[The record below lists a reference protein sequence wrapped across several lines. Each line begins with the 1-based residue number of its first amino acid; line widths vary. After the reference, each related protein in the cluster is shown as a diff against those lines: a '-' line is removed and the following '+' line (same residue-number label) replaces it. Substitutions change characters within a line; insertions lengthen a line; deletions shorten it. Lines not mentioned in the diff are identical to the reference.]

1 MYKRLRSCPVCNSKL
16 EVTRYH
22 CPECD
27 ITIEGEFSLSEFSA
41 LTGEQ
46 QEFVKTFICCQGN
59 IKEVE
64 KALGISYPTV
74 KNKLNQVSEVL
85 CPAKKKKRVVS
96 INSEDVLSALESGD
110 ISVTEA
116 IKKLEGEQR

>member
-1 MYKRLRSCPVCNSKL
+1 MNKRLQNCPVCNSKL

-27 ITIEGEFSLSEFSA
+27 ITIEGEFAISEFGV
-41 LTGEQ
+41 LTPEQ
-46 QEFVKTFICCQGN
+46 QEFARTFICCQGN

-74 KNKLNQVSEVL
+74 KNKLNQLSEVL
-85 CPAKKKKRVVS
+85 CATRKRLAS
-96 INSEDVLSALESGD
+96 PDKSEEVLSALELGD
-110 ISVTEA
+110 ISVIEA
-116 IKKLEGEQR
+116 IKILEGEVR

>member
-27 ITIEGEFSLSEFSA
+27 ITIEGEFSISEFSA

-74 KNKLNQVSEVL
+74 KNKLSQVSEVL
-85 CPAKKKKRVVS
+85 CSAKKKSVKS

-116 IKKLEGEQR
+116 IKKLEGERR

>member
-1 MYKRLRSCPVCNSKL
+1 MNKRLQNCPVCNSKL

-27 ITIEGEFSLSEFSA
+27 ITIEGEFAISEFGA
-41 LTGEQ
+41 LTPEQ
-46 QEFVKTFICCQGN
+46 QEFARTFICCQGN

-74 KNKLNQVSEVL
+74 KNKLNQLSEVL
-85 CPAKKKKRVVS
+85 CVSKKRAAS
-96 INSEDVLSALESGD
+96 PSQSEEVLSALETGD
-110 ISVTEA
+110 ISVIEA
-116 IKKLEGEQR
+116 IKILEGEVK

>member
-1 MYKRLRSCPVCNSKL
+1 MNKRLQSCPVCNSKL

-27 ITIEGEFSLSEFSA
+27 ITIEGEFNISEFGA
-41 LTGEQ
+41 LTPEQ
-46 QEFVKTFICCQGN
+46 QEFARTFICCQGN

-74 KNKLNQVSEVL
+74 KNKLSQISEVL
-85 CPAKKKKRVVS
+85 CETKKRVVS
-96 INSEDVLSALESGD
+96 PTRTEEVISALEMGE
-110 ISVTEA
+110 ISVAEA
-116 IKKLEGEQR
+116 LKKLEGEVK

>member
-27 ITIEGEFSLSEFSA
+27 ITIEGEFSISEFSA

-64 KALGISYPTV
+64 KVLGISYPTV
-74 KNKLNQVSEVL
+74 KNKLNLVSEVL
-85 CPAKKKKRVVS
+85 CPAKKKSEKR

-116 IKKLEGEQR
+116 VKKLEGEQR

>member
-1 MYKRLRSCPVCNSKL
+1 MFKRLRSCPVCNSKL

-27 ITIEGEFSLSEFSA
+27 ITIEGKFTISEFSA

-46 QEFVKTFICCQGN
+46 QEFVRTFICCQGN

-64 KALGISYPTV
+64 KVLGISYPTV
-74 KNKLNQVSEVL
+74 KNRLNQVGEVL
-85 CPAKKKKRVVS
+85 CHSNRKSVRG
-96 INSEDVLSALESGD
+96 INSEEVLSALESGD
-110 ISVTEA
+110 ISVSEA
-116 IKKLEGEQR
+116 IKKLEGERR

>member
-1 MYKRLRSCPVCNSKL
+1 MNKRLQNCPVCNSKL

-27 ITIEGEFSLSEFSA
+27 ITIEGEFAISEFGA
-41 LTGEQ
+41 LTSEQ
-46 QEFVKTFICCQGN
+46 QEFARTFICCQGN

-74 KNKLNQVSEVL
+74 KNKLNQLSEVL
-85 CPAKKKKRVVS
+85 CATKKLVARPTQ
-96 INSEDVLSALESGD
+96 SEEVLSALETGE
-110 ISVTEA
+110 ISVIEA
-116 IKKLEGEQR
+116 IKILEGEVK